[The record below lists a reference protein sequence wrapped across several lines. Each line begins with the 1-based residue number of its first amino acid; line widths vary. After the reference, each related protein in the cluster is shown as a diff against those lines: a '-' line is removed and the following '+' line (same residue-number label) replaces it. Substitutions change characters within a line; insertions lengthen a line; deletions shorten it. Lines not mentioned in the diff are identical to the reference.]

1 MLIMID
7 WVWVKFLIFY
17 YKNIFIVNSLND
29 ILNICL
35 WCINSRLF
43 NVVVVMRILLGNVI
57 FRKMVVLED

>member
-7 WVWVKFLIFY
+7 WVWVKVLIFY

-29 ILNICL
+29 ILKICL